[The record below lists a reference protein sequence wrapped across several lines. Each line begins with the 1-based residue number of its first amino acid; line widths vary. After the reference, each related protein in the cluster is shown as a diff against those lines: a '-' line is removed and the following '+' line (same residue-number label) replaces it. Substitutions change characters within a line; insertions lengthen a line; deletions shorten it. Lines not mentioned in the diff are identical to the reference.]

1 LVVVVVHLV
10 TMVLEQVEEVLFL
23 ELVQHYPQ
31 HHMQLLLEQVVDLAN
46 PIQQQNL
53 IHQAQTLHLIP

>member
-1 LVVVVVHLV
+1 VEVVHLV
-10 TMVLEQVEEVLFL
+10 TMVVEEVEEVLFL

-31 HHMQLLLEQVVDLAN
+31 HHMQLLLEQVVEMVN
-46 PIQQQNL
+46 PVQQQNV